1 MWHSITAFL
10 LQCVTVLENALLI
23 LILPAD
29 LFAGLA
35 IITKGLY
42 PALAAAKQAL
52 HETRLNLTICILNSF
67 TVGPIVIALYVLM
80 TNFADSFSLRLISPH
95 FWDSLPPLIVA
106 FVAVFF
112 GDFIGYWRHRLE
124 HTRFLW
130 PSHAVHH
137 SDTAMT
143 WLTLERFHPINRLS
157 TFIIDNSFL
166 VLVGFPA
173 YALVVNAAVKHCY
186 GYLIHADLPW
196 TYGRLDNVFV
206 SPVMHRWHHSKE
218 QSAYQTNFATV
229 FSIFDRI
236 FGTYRVPGL
245 PDTSL
250 GVETHEGKGLTAQLL
265 YPFKPSAYGLVL
277 GIPREASL
285 VRKSNDQTSIN
296 RSAAKSLSS

>member
-173 YALVVNAAVKHCY
+173 YALVVNVLVKHYY
-186 GYLIHADLPW
+186 GFFIHADLPW
-196 TYGRLDNVFV
+196 SFGRWDKIFV
-206 SPVMHRWHHSKE
+206 SPVMHRWHHSVDPA
-218 QSAYQTNFATV
+218 AYQTNFATV
-229 FSIFDRI
+229 FSIFDRA

-245 PDTSL
+245 PNTPL
-250 GVETHEGKGLTAQLL
+250 GVKSDMGSGVLGQLL
-265 YPFKPSAYGLVL
+265 HPFRPSAYRAPPS
-277 GIPREASL
+277 ICRESHVIQKSMVPASTA
-285 VRKSNDQTSIN
+285 RN
-296 RSAAKSLSS
+296 AM